1 MITLYGVYRSRASRP
16 LWLLGELGQPFTHVP
31 VIQAYRLPDPKA
43 ADAPLNTASPEY
55 LAVHPLGQIPCLT
68 EGDLTLTES
77 LAMTLYIARRD
88 GNLGPKDDAEQALMI
103 NWSLFAATAIEDHA
117 LKIQQTM
124 TGAAPHMPE
133 AQTIVAAAAQT
144 LRRALARLET
154 HLAANPYLIGS
165 RFTVADINVAE
176 CVRYAQAHPT
186 LLTEFP
192 AVKAWL
198 EKCPARPAFKAMCEK
213 RLAEPA

>member
-77 LAMTLYIARRD
+77 LAMTLYITRRD

-154 HLAANPYLIGS
+154 HLAAHAYLIGS

-198 EKCPARPAFKAMCEK
+198 EKCQARAAFKAMWEK